1 MTFMKKNSL
10 NVTYFLF
17 DFNVILEDN
26 RQIFPSKWL
35 KIKLRGMK
43 LITIQVMYTRLQG
56 RSCNLHIFNKIVGRY
71 QAKIHENLPENGIKF
86 NLKS

>member
-43 LITIQVMYTRLQG
+43 LITIQVMYTRLPG

-71 QAKIHENLPENGIKF
+71 QAKIRENLPENGIKF